1 MNSEL
6 FPRTFFVELA
16 RRRAAAASQAPGQRA
31 VQLSGSTLP
40 GFERRGWQRG
50 DRRRQVDW
58 RATARAGRTMVR
70 QMEHERG
77 GSLHLVLD
85 RSASQTPGT
94 ADRDVAQRRLALAL
108 SWLALEQGARVR
120 IHAGI
125 EATALFSGWSRRAA
139 VVPFL
144 RDLPAPAGS
153 DALPTLAT
161 RPASGC
167 RLHVLS
173 DPWLP
178 DAFRDAW
185 TGRARGFRHRSW
197 TTLLLPTEIE
207 PPRERLQ
214 LTDVETQDQL
224 QVDLSRDYAAF
235 RQAWDML
242 TRSRRLS
249 LHRAGFRPTDLLC
262 RSAATD
268 AAAMLRRAA
277 THAVL

>member
-40 GFERRGWQRG
+40 GYERRAWQRG

-77 GSLHLVLD
+77 GFLHLVLD
-85 RSASQTPGT
+85 RSASQAPGT

-108 SWLALEQGARVR
+108 AWLALEDGARVR
-120 IHAGI
+120 IHAGTH
-125 EATALFSGWSRRAA
+125 ATAMFSGWSRRAA

-144 RDLPAPAGS
+144 RDLPAPEGT
-153 DALPTLAT
+153 DALPVLAT

-173 DPWLP
+173 DPWLA
-178 DAFRDAW
+178 DAFRDDWAK
-185 TGRARGFRHRSW
+185 RACGFRHRRW
-197 TTLLLPTEIE
+197 TSLILPTEVE

-214 LTDVETQDQL
+214 LTEVESKQQL
-224 QVDLSRDYAAF
+224 QVDLDRDYAAF

-242 TRSRRLS
+242 SRSRRLS
-249 LHRAGFRPTDLLC
+249 LQQAGFRPTDLLC
-262 RSAATD
+262 RSASTD
-268 AAAMLRRAA
+268 AAALLRRAA